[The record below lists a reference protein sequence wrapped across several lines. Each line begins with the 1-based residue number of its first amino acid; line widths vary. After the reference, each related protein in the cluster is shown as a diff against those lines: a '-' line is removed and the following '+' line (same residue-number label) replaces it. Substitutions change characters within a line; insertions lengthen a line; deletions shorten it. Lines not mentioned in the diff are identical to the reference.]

1 MESEVQGVPFLD
13 SSKFLREVFLR
24 AWKPFLIHKIFGT
37 VFESG
42 ANKNLTWI
50 NSGSKAFYNGFT
62 MDQIYIVRGAP
73 TFGAVK
79 YVKEQS
85 HVNHVH
91 ANSLLIHLNFSSKLM
106 IIRLNFIVNRLLIRF
121 QTDLKLTF
129 DPLRTNEGGSKVSFR
144 WNWVVWSLMSKRNS
158 GGSKLSWHTYGSREY
173 LLHILYWIKSWTP
186 AYFYIFLFWIKVF
199 SLSLTSD

>member
-62 MDQIYIVRGAP
+62 MDQIYIVRGGP

-91 ANSLLIHLNFSSKLM
+91 ANSLLIHLNFSSKSM
-106 IIRLNFIVNRLLIRF
+106 ITWPNLFENSLLIRF
-121 QTDLKLTF
+121 QTDRKLTF
-129 DPLRTNEGGSKVSFR
+129 DPVRTNEGFELLIYLHWFELDQK
-144 WNWVVWSLMSKRNS
+144 WVFEQI
-158 GGSKLSWHTYGSREY
+158 GSRD
-173 LLHILYWIKSWTP
+173 HLYRREIQVDQKWAGFTGP
-186 AYFYIFLFWIKVF
+186 KVGP
-199 SLSLTSD
+199 SRNP